1 MPVYFNYHATM
12 RAGLFMTERTN
23 DTWIRDLTATG
34 EVHAQALHDLR
45 AFLLRGVMGYLRSR
59 DDLSKLSS
67 RDLEQLAQ
75 DTVQEAILK
84 VQARLGTFEGKSKL
98 TTWATKIAI
107 NLLISELRRRHW
119 QNVSL
124 QSIVEEGAT
133 LEEVIAAGPGDAGNP
148 ALNAERR
155 SVWQAVVA
163 VLENEL
169 TERQRQVL
177 VMTQLNGLPLTVA
190 ADRLQ
195 TNTNNVYKLLHDARL
210 KLKRALVSQGL
221 EPEYIIELFTR

>member
-1 MPVYFNYHATM
+1 
-12 RAGLFMTERTN
+12 MTERTN
-23 DTWIRDLTATG
+23 NTWIHDLTATG

-45 AFLLRGVMGYLRSR
+45 AFLLRGVTGYLRSR
-59 DDLSKLSS
+59 DDLNKFSN

-84 VQARLGTFEGKSKL
+84 VQARLDTFEGKSKL

-124 QSIVEEGAT
+124 QSVVEEGAT
-133 LEEVIAAGPGDAGNP
+133 LEEMIAAGPGDAGNP
-148 ALNAERR
+148 SLNAEKR
-155 SVWQAVVA
+155 SVWQAVVT

-169 TERQRQVL
+169 TERQKQAL
-177 VMTQLNGLPLTVA
+177 VMTQLNNLPLAVA
-190 ADRLQ
+190 AERLQ

-210 KLKRALVSQGL
+210 KLKRALVAQGL
-221 EPEYIIELFTR
+221 DPEYIIDLFTR